1 MSAFEGSK
9 RTCHAQLSAYNARR
23 RTRMAAARAAEAS
36 GAPAPLPPARRAAS
50 GSSSADTQLSAHAVS
65 GSDLRAA
72 LAAPWGPS
80 DASGTA
86 AAASLVDC
94 GEDLLDALLCELEVP
109 PPATAGPAAAAL
121 AGSDAPF
128 WWPLAPATAELKIG
142 GDEPAAQPT
151 ALPAGLRSAASLAL
165 FASTPLAMH
174 AAVAPGCTLLTFDAF
189 VDSAAGDKAS
199 GDAPPPP
206 EVDAEAALA
215 ALLRAADGVG
225 AYLRARESVSVA
237 AGGRVATARFGAIVE
252 AACAPPHMPPPRLPR
267 LMTLA
272 ALAGAAAPL
281 CAAPGQPPLPSA
293 DSLRCRV
300 HGRMLATTAGPALA
314 ACPEQGVAFIDLAP
328 SSSAAA
334 FGARAPPRPLLLCAD
349 VATVGELNAWAAAA
363 LATVPPVSAAAWEAA
378 EAAAALLGAALRP
391 NAPAELLAAAC
402 GAALALRWRRAAQA
416 PLRALTERG
425 SEALQAQAGPACG
438 ALLLAAAR
446 SADVAVVRAVLA
458 AGGTACALGAA
469 GAAAPAAGV
478 SGAPTPLHAAAALPS
493 AAAARAACAE
503 LTRCD
508 AGAAAGCSAGAD
520 AAVAWLYAQDAA
532 GRTPAQ
538 LAARHGDA
546 ALDAMDAQLRADVAA
561 ALPAARAAA
570 AHARERYAA
579 CHAPHAADLAAEMLA
594 DAAQDADD
602 ATVRRAALA
611 GALLRRAAAA
621 AERAE
626 AAAVAADDASHA
638 ARRPLTRVRSVLR
651 CALTAAP
658 HDEAEA
664 QWRFRHFRFSIE
676 AVCLFQI
683 IYHIGQV
690 ARSSAAPVT
699 HDLAQVTLLPAGFA
713 APNVPFLRATAWEGY
728 LVLGSRF
735 MVDPLWYQAPTTAA
749 LLAAL
754 ALPRLRGALAS
765 NLQPFLALQFAVHA
779 LLCTAQM
786 SANAAAALPGAV
798 ILYPPRIAVTCTL
811 FTLFVALTWP
821 LRPRYALPLLSV
833 RAALPVVAT
842 LAPASRLGRMWP
854 ATGVAGARM
863 QVAACCA
870 AAAWALRRERRLRD
884 AYARHKQQA
893 GKRSKQA

>member
-1 MSAFEGSK
+1 
-9 RTCHAQLSAYNARR
+9 
-23 RTRMAAARAAEAS
+23 MAAARAAEAS
-36 GAPAPLPPARRAAS
+36 GAAPPAPLARRAGS
-50 GSSSADTQLSAHAVS
+50 GSSSGKTGDTQLSAPAE
-65 GSDLRAA
+65 LRAA

-80 DASGTA
+80 DDSGTR
-86 AAASLVDC
+86 AAASLDC
-94 GEDLLDALLCELEVP
+94 GEHLLDALLRDLEVP
-109 PPATAGPAAAAL
+109 PPAMVAAPAAAAL
-121 AGSDAPF
+121 AGIDAF
-128 WWPLAPATAELKIG
+128 WWPLAPASAELKIG
-142 GDEPAAQPT
+142 GDEPAAQPH

-165 FASTPLAMH
+165 FASAPLAMY

-189 VDSAAGDKAS
+189 VDSVADKTDGAALS
-199 GDAPPPP
+199 

-215 ALLRAADGVG
+215 ALLRSPDGVG

-237 AGGRVATARFGAIVE
+237 TGGRVATARFGAIV
-252 AACAPPHMPPPRLPR
+252 AASCAPSTPPPRLPR
-267 LMTLA
+267 LLTLA
-272 ALAGAAAPL
+272 ALVGAPAAL

-293 DSLRCRV
+293 DALRCRV
-300 HGRMLATTAGPALA
+300 HGRMLATQPGPALS
-314 ACPEQGVAFIDLAP
+314 ACPEQGVAFVDLAP
-328 SSSAAA
+328 PSSAAA
-334 FGARAPPRPLLLCAD
+334 FGARAPPRPVLLCAD

-363 LATVPPVSAAAWEAA
+363 HATVPPVSAAAWEAA
-378 EAAAALLGAALRP
+378 EAAATLLGAALRP

-425 SEALQAQAGPACG
+425 CEALRVQAGPACA

-446 SADVAVVRAVLA
+446 SGDVAVMRAVLA

-469 GAAAPAAGV
+469 GAAAPAAAV

-508 AGAAAGCSAGAD
+508 AGAAAGCAAGAN
-520 AAVAWLYAQDAA
+520 AAVAWLYATDAA

-546 ALDAMDAQLRADVAA
+546 GLDATDAQLRADVAA

-570 AHARERYAA
+570 AAARERYAA
-579 CHAPHAADLAAEMLA
+579 CHAPHAADLAAQLLA
-594 DAAQDADD
+594 DAAQDGDG
-602 ATVRRAALA
+602 ATLRRAALA
-611 GALLRRAAAA
+611 GALLRRAANAA

-626 AAAVAADDASHA
+626 GVARAADDASFA

-651 CALTAAP
+651 SAVTAAP

-683 IYHIGQV
+683 IYHVGQV

-699 HDLAQVTLLPAGFA
+699 HDVAQVTLVPAGFA
-713 APNVPFLRATAWEGY
+713 APDVPFLRATAWAGY
-728 LVLGSRF
+728 ISLGSRF
-735 MVDPLWYQAPTTAA
+735 MVHPLWYQAPTTAA

-754 ALPRLRGALAS
+754 ATPRLRGALAS

-779 LLCTAQM
+779 LLSTAQM
-786 SANAAAALPGAV
+786 CAGAAAALPGAV
-798 ILYPPRIAVTCTL
+798 ILYPPRIAVTCAL
-811 FTLFVALTWP
+811 FTLFIALTWP
-821 LRPRYALPLLSV
+821 LRPRYALPLLAV
-833 RAALPVVAT
+833 RAALPVMAT

-863 QVAACCA
+863 QVAACLL
-870 AAAWALRRERRLRD
+870 AAAWSAYRERRLRD
-884 AYARHKQQA
+884 AYARHKQA